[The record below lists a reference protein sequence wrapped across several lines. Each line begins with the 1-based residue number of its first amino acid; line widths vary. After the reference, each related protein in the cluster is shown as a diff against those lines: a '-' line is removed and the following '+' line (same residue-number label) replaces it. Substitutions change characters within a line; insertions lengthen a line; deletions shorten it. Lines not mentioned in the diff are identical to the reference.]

1 MGGGMTSMILKMIDL
16 SIMAEHLPV
25 HKAEL
30 DKLASYI
37 CTIQN
42 PEIKKAATEQ
52 YMIMQ
57 NHVKVMIALMDPVQN
72 ETISIEDL
80 HKWDPVQLNC
90 QQTYT
95 SMSQENILKELAT
108 TAESMANKNFNSGLR
123 MKAENVRNI
132 HIHMALQQSTMLN
145 RYNDLMNKFTKDT
158 APVSSRKEQEQT
170 METFKK
176 MFNL

>member
-16 SIMAEHLPV
+16 SLMAEHLPV

-90 QQTYT
+90 QQKHT

-145 RYNDLMNKFTKDT
+145 RYNALMNKFIKDT
-158 APVSSRKEQEQT
+158 APVSSRKEQEET

-176 MFNL
+176 IFNL

>member
-1 MGGGMTSMILKMIDL
+1 MILKMIDL
-16 SIMAEHLPV
+16 SLMAEHLPV

-37 CTIQN
+37 CTIQDS
-42 PEIKKAATEQ
+42 EIKRAATEQ
-52 YMIMQ
+52 YMIME

-80 HKWDPVQLNC
+80 HKWEPVQFSC
-90 QQTYT
+90 QQNDIG
-95 SMSQENILKELAT
+95 MSEENILKELAT
-108 TAESMANKNFNSGLR
+108 SAESMANKNFNSGLR

-145 RYNDLMNKFTKDT
+145 RYNALMNKFIKDT
-158 APVSSRKEQEQT
+158 APVSSRREQEET

>member
-1 MGGGMTSMILKMIDL
+1 MILKMIDL
-16 SIMAEHLPV
+16 SLMAEHLPV

-72 ETISIEDL
+72 DTISVEDL

-90 QQTYT
+90 QQKYT

-145 RYNDLMNKFTKDT
+145 RYNALMDKYIKDT